1 MARRTVHDLHGREGV
16 TMRTLI
22 TAAAAL
28 VACAAI
34 TCTAPPARA
43 ATITVDW
50 AGSGDYTS
58 IGEGLAAGSPG
69 DTILV
74 LPGTYGGPENNELSF
89 GGKDMVLRSADG
101 LGSVAIDHYSQFAPV
116 FHIHDGET
124 RGAVVDGFTVSGA
137 SAWCTIPVL
146 DIHDASPT
154 IRNCRFSGNRA
165 AGGHHTEGWCG
176 VGSFYRS
183 GGALIDC
190 VMQSNSAH
198 CGIGALGIVE
208 SSVDIE
214 NCSFVH
220 SWDEWEGVGA
230 LYIRDSG
237 PVAITGC
244 LFVRNMGQESCIYAS
259 GSSSLTI
266 ENCTFV
272 DNGGSYWGVE
282 TSGAVIGSY
291 GPAPILVR
299 DCIFAFNRIDGIM
312 ADPDHATV
320 AWCCVYGNA
329 CGDTLTGNYVPDR
342 IIWEDPL
349 FCNWEAGDYMLC
361 SDSPCLPSAS
371 GWGAVV
377 GAYDEGCGACGS
389 AVETIS
395 WGRIKAMYR

>member
-1 MARRTVHDLHGREGV
+1 
-16 TMRTLI
+16 MRGLTI
-22 TAAAAL
+22 SAAAL
-28 VACAAI
+28 LAIATI
-34 TCTAPPARA
+34 TCTASPAHA

-50 AGSGDYTS
+50 AGSGDYTT

-101 LGSVAIDHYSQFAPV
+101 LGSVAIDHYGQFAPV
-116 FHIHDGET
+116 FHIHEGET
-124 RGAVVDGFTVSGA
+124 RNAVVEGFSVSGA
-137 SAWCTIPVL
+137 WGWDTIPVL
-146 DIHDASPT
+146 YIHDASPT

-165 AGGHHTEGWCG
+165 DGGHHTEGWCG

-190 VMQSNSAH
+190 VMQDNSAH
-198 CGIGALGIVE
+198 CGIGAIGVVE

-214 NCSFVH
+214 NCSFIS
-220 SWDEWEGVGA
+220 SWDEWEGIGA

-237 PVAITGC
+237 PVTITGC
-244 LFVRNMGQESCIYAS
+244 LFVRNMGEESCIYAG
-259 GSSSLTI
+259 GSSPVTV

-272 DNGGSYWGVE
+272 DNGGTTWSAEPWG
-282 TSGAVIGSY
+282 GVIGSY
-291 GPAPILVR
+291 GPAPILVT
-299 DCIFAFNRIDGIM
+299 DCIFAFNRIDEIM
-312 ADPDHATV
+312 TDPDDVTV

-329 CGDTLTGNYVPDR
+329 CGDTLTGNYAPDR

-349 FCNWEAGDYMLC
+349 LCNWEAADYTLC
-361 SDSPCLPSAS
+361 SDSPCLPSVS
-371 GWGAVV
+371 GWTDLV
-377 GAYDEGCGACGS
+377 GAYDQGCGPCGS
-389 AVETIS
+389 AVEAVS